1 MTGSE
6 LVALLK
12 NPEASVAMD
21 TNLFFNGKRPLDP
34 FQIPLDTV
42 ADLEKISAK
51 YRYPGM
57 TVKILSGGT
66 LNPRGENIPDEY
78 WFVGGQWEL
87 KPQSVTSG
95 LALSADTENSSVK
108 LLYNG
113 KEIGTAADLTDILAD
128 WQRDNYIVSGSVVT
142 EADKTFIEL
151 YYEDFTIDP
160 VRIDVTSLGGG
171 GAQGPQGPQGPQ
183 GTAGENGA
191 QGPAGADGAQGD
203 KGEDGAQGPQGEKGE
218 DGAQGPAGA
227 DGAQGPKGEDGAQ
240 GAKGEDGAQGPQG
253 PKGDQGP
260 KGIDGAQG
268 TKGEDG
274 TQGPKGEDG
283 VEGAQGPKGDT
294 GEKGNQ
300 GPIGAEGAQG
310 PQGLEGAQGSEGVQ
324 GPQGEKGEDGKGVNI
339 LGSYDSLEELEE
351 AHPTGEIGDAYLV
364 NGELYVWDAPSSSW
378 KNVGDI
384 QGPQGP
390 QGEKGEDGAD
400 GAQGPAG
407 IDGAQGPQ
415 GEKGEDGVQGP
426 QGIKGADGDKGDQ
439 GPQGEK
445 GEDGA
450 EGAQGPQGE
459 KGEDGAEGVQ
469 GPQGEKGEDGTEG
482 AQGPQGIE
490 GTQGPQG
497 EKGEDGAEGA
507 QGPQGEKGE
516 DGTQGPQGLE
526 GAQGPQGEKG
536 EDGAEGAQGPQ
547 GAEGAQ
553 GPANELT
560 ISDGLILSGETLSV
574 DSGYVKNIAMSA
586 LTEALIPEDAQEA
599 LDTLEE
605 IAAWIQAHPED
616 AAEMNERILAVSGS
630 LVSLTETVETLEDN
644 AIEEIKVNGS
654 ALTVTNKSVDIDLTP
669 YALDADVSN
678 LEDAVTALSG
688 AIETKYATSAD
699 TVAAIISASHS
710 SVIENTIIV
719 AGGPLADD
727 CETWPSD
734 AGWTDGDGNKVIP
747 AGTSIEEIFTKL
759 FSKVTWPTPTV
770 SYGWNITSKNPSIT
784 IKNAG
789 GSSVTGGNFEAGTML
804 YFCGATA
811 SLATNSYSVTTNG
824 YNDGYKKGQDG
835 AMLTGKY
842 SKTYTAQTSGDYN
855 LVASV
860 AGFKADETGSTA
872 YSIPTP
878 AANESIPAEA
888 SPMYVDDGVNTIT
901 VNQTGLTYTP
911 VASENFES
919 FTLYVASNVKSF
931 SEDCKVEINDDFYD
945 GKSTTATGSTKTS
958 NFNGFRK
965 YFYGCL
971 DIALEDGDITGSVI
985 RALSGSTEAA
995 STSEWQYTSPV
1006 GTRQMIIAVP
1016 ESAFTNITIFQV
1028 GINSEVQ
1035 DVWTTKT
1042 VTVAGAN
1049 GYKPINYK
1057 VWYFTAASTL
1067 PQDVYKITF
1076 SE

>member
-78 WFVGGQWEL
+78 WLVGGQWEL
-87 KPQSVTSG
+87 KPQSITSG

-113 KEIGTAADLTDILAD
+113 EQIGTAADLTEMLAD
-128 WQRDNYIVSGSVVT
+128 WQNDNFIVSGSVVT
-142 EADKTFIEL
+142 EGDKTFIEL
-151 YYEDFTIDP
+151 YYEDITLDP
-160 VRIDVTSLGGG
+160 VRIDVTSLAGG

-183 GTAGENGA
+183 GAAGENGA
-191 QGPAGADGAQGD
+191 QGPAGADGTQGA
-203 KGEDGAQGPQGEKGE
+203 KGEDGAQGPT
-218 DGAQGPAGA
+218 GA

-240 GAKGEDGAQGPQG
+240 GAKGEDGAQGAQGEKGEDGAQGPQG

-268 TKGEDG
+268 AKGEDG
-274 TQGPKGEDG
+274 AEGAQGPKGEDG
-283 VEGAQGPKGDT
+283 AEGAQGPKGDT
-294 GEKGNQ
+294 GAKGDKGDQGPQGAKGETGAKGADGTQGPQGPKGETGNKGDQ

-310 PQGLEGAQGSEGVQ
+310 PQGLEGAQGPEGIQ

-407 IDGAQGPQ
+407 
-415 GEKGEDGVQGP
+415 
-426 QGIKGADGDKGDQ
+426 AD
-439 GPQGEK
+439 
-445 GEDGA
+445 
-450 EGAQGPQGE
+450 
-459 KGEDGAEGVQ
+459 
-469 GPQGEKGEDGTEG
+469 
-482 AQGPQGIE
+482 
-490 GTQGPQG
+490 
-497 EKGEDGAEGA
+497 
-507 QGPQGEKGE
+507 
-516 DGTQGPQGLE
+516 

-547 GAEGAQ
+547 GTEGAQGAQ

-599 LDTLEE
+599 FDTLEE

-616 AAEMNERILAVSGS
+616 AAEMNERILTVSGN
-630 LVSLTETVETLEDN
+630 LASLTNVVETLEDN
-644 AIEEIKVNGS
+644 VIEEVKVNGS
-654 ALTVTNKSVDIDLTP
+654 ALTVTDKSVDIDLTP

-688 AIETKYATSAD
+688 AVETKYATSAD

-747 AGTSIEEIFTKL
+747 AGTSVEEIFTKL

-855 LVASV
+855 LAASV

-919 FTLYVASNVKSF
+919 FTLYAASNVKSF
-931 SEDCKVEINDDFYD
+931 SEDCKVEINDDFYE

-971 DIALEDGDITGSVI
+971 DIALADGDITGSVI
-985 RALSGSTEAA
+985 RALSASTAAA

-1076 SE
+1076 SK